1 MICFNSWECD
11 IVRLLY
17 ATVHSGTKGQ
27 PGVPE
32 APLPYTQDV
41 CNSHL
46 ACNKPLLHQLLEP
59 MSFFLLAVL

>member
-1 MICFNSWECD
+1 MICFNSWEYD

-32 APLPYTQDV
+32 APPNCPTPKT
-41 CNSHL
+41 C
-46 ACNKPLLHQLLEP
+46 AAAILHVTNRYFTSSSSP
-59 MSFFLLAVL
+59 